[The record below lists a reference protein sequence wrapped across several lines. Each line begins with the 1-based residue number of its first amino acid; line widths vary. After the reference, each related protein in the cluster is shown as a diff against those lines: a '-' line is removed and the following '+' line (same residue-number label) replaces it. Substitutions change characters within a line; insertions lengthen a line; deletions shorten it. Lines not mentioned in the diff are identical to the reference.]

1 MTMAMKR
8 LLMALG
14 LLGAVAPAF
23 ADMDDAEYDFFGFR
37 ISAGY
42 QVGINLKSSFRSTVP
57 AAGTTKAAAY
67 ARATGASGRYE
78 SDDGGFIVKD
88 DGGDNPNKTTYW
100 QVPSSAASVNGA
112 DTTLTLV
119 NSFHDAASFN
129 SSDDDVAHGAH
140 IELATT
146 IGRDGDWG
154 LDVFVGFA
162 WMTGVDCYSA
172 NGSTDGNTGAYVTE
186 AKAATGDLMA
196 QGYLDWDGNPTGST
210 MGPGRPWQMGDGPQL
225 DTFLPATL
233 VSATGGG
240 VTSYHA
246 EGDYNEYDI
255 YGGLRLWYADEDV
268 KWFKVTSTVGVGVDY
283 GNFEYQM
290 TASGP
295 NGFSMSRSFRSSD
308 WDVYGLLGLGIMV
321 NFWDFDLSFDALWRY
336 GQNALKVRSPYVN
349 GEIERPDFIF
359 RASLGYN
366 F

>member
-1 MTMAMKR
+1 MKSKF
-8 LLMALG
+8 LVLA
-14 LLGAVAPAF
+14 LLGVASTAF
-23 ADMDDAEYDFFGFR
+23 AGADDAEYDFFGFR

-42 QVGINLKSSFRSTVP
+42 QIGINLKSSFKNALPTE
-57 AAGTTKAAAY
+57 GNTKEAAY
-67 ARATGASGRYE
+67 ARATGEGGRYE

-100 QVPSSAASVNGA
+100 RVPSSAAKVNGER
-112 DTTLTLV
+112 TSVELV
-119 NSFHDAASFN
+119 NSFHDASTFR

-140 IELATT
+140 VELATT
-146 IGRDGDWG
+146 VGRDGDWG
-154 LDVFVGFA
+154 LDVFIGFA
-162 WMTGVDCYSA
+162 WMTGVGCYSA
-172 NGSTDGNTGAYVTE
+172 NGTAMDDQGAYHTV
-186 AKAATGDLMA
+186 ADVATADLMA
-196 QGYLDWDGNPTGST
+196 QGYLDWSGHPTGGTIGS
-210 MGPGRPWQMGDGPQL
+210 GRAWQPGDGPQI
-225 DTFLPATL
+225 DSFLPATL
-233 VSATGGG
+233 VPGTGGA
-240 VTSYHA
+240 TSYHA

-268 KWFKVTSTVGVGVDY
+268 KWFKVTSTVGVGADY
-283 GNFEYQM
+283 GDFEYHM
-290 TASGP
+290 SAARSD
-295 NGFSMSRSFRSSD
+295 GFSVRESFRKGD